1 MNGKGYR
8 VHIITYCTICV
19 FYVCVWGRKPHQK
32 RQKVEGWLERR
43 CKCCAGDESEEWV
56 WRRLT
61 EVCSCLQINSE
72 CKLPNLAVSLN
83 LKQSFHRCTRHTLI
97 IKTQTYVSFPPRFP
111 WLVNSYRAPEPYKRE
126 RKKEKKKK
134 KWQRSKGIEQIYANT
149 STVLACELSFLVT
162 LKHHPGRGLSLT
174 WQFAALF
181 TWLLWMQRDWQTPL
195 CPQLLSVVAE
205 ESPLRPSI

>member
-1 MNGKGYR
+1 MNVKERASDMNGKGYR
-8 VHIITYCTICV
+8 VHIITYCTNCV

-126 RKKEKKKK
+126 RKKEKKK
-134 KWQRSKGIEQIYANT
+134 RN
-149 STVLACELSFLVT
+149 
-162 LKHHPGRGLSLT
+162 GRGQMGSNRFMPTQVQFWHASLAFWWHWNIT
-174 WQFAALF
+174 RAGA
-181 TWLLWMQRDWQTPL
+181 
-195 CPQLLSVVAE
+195 
-205 ESPLRPSI
+205 